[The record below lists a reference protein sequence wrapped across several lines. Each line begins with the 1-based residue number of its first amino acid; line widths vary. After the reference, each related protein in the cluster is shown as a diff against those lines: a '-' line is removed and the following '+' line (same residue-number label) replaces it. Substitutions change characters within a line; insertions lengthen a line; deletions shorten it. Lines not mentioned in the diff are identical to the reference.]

1 MHKEPRAKLCKGLVS
16 TELQLKNSPVALH
29 FFNLLILFIQ
39 QGKTGVVGPSQ
50 TCLAF
55 AFLTLINA
63 TPQTT
68 QHKHS
73 TFRVPMAG
81 SYNVN
86 FDWQRTIQDEDL
98 KTAQAATTDTGSLN
112 ESIFK
117 QGHSKQQDRPVL
129 CRVWYEVKCTLKFW
143 NI

>member
-1 MHKEPRAKLCKGLVS
+1 MGAP
-16 TELQLKNSPVALH
+16 
-29 FFNLLILFIQ
+29 
-39 QGKTGVVGPSQ
+39 Q

-55 AFLTLINA
+55 AFLALINA
-63 TPQTT
+63 TLQTT
-68 QHKHS
+68 QHKRS

-86 FDWQRTIQDEDL
+86 FHWQRTIQDEDL

>member
-1 MHKEPRAKLCKGLVS
+1 
-16 TELQLKNSPVALH
+16 
-29 FFNLLILFIQ
+29 
-39 QGKTGVVGPSQ
+39 
-50 TCLAF
+50 
-55 AFLTLINA
+55 
-63 TPQTT
+63 
-68 QHKHS
+68 
-73 TFRVPMAG
+73 MAG

-129 CRVWYEVKCTLKFW
+129 C
-143 NI
+143 

>member
-1 MHKEPRAKLCKGLVS
+1 
-16 TELQLKNSPVALH
+16 
-29 FFNLLILFIQ
+29 
-39 QGKTGVVGPSQ
+39 
-50 TCLAF
+50 
-55 AFLTLINA
+55 
-63 TPQTT
+63 
-68 QHKHS
+68 
-73 TFRVPMAG
+73 MAG

-86 FDWQRTIQDEDL
+86 FDWKRTIQDEDL

-117 QGHSKQQDRPVL
+117 GHSKQQDRPVL